1 MREPEACCTLRK
13 MSAFY
18 QCVKPDPSDPD
29 MISTRVMDIK
39 LREAAEGLG
48 EDGAGKKK
56 SKFKTFKKLF
66 GKKKRKESPS
76 PTGNSAWK
84 QNPAKSEVIAV
95 EESGPVYDSEDELEE
110 SRGTM
115 GSRALSHDSIF
126 FPESGQDPARPVR
139 VFSQE
144 NVCDRIKAL
153 QLKIQCNV
161 KMGPPPPGGLPIKR
175 AEETGMS
182 SEDDGLPR
190 SPPEMS
196 LLHDVGPGTTI
207 KILVS
212 SSRPQS
218 PDHMSDASISSR
230 TLDGSLAP
238 VVDFS
243 HPPEFSSCLDN
254 SAAKHKLL
262 VKPRNQ
268 RSSKL
273 RRLSSRAQS
282 ECLSDLSWT
291 LDEEDYEEKP
301 LLHVSMEE
309 TPDARQRDLIPGRRP
324 EFGGPATFL
333 SPGGACARRARLQ
346 HSMAVSASMEEGGC
360 PRDEPSSLP
369 ATPEV
374 TEPMVVSVPSLE
386 SPSLPE
392 SSPNHILHSK
402 SQKEELS
409 PGGLCPLVES
419 TSEEA
424 PCGSGVAET
433 PLSTDV
439 PERDMGPSKEG
450 SAPPEGDPAFSE
462 RHMAFP
468 GGGSIPPEGNTTP
481 HKGVMEPPER
491 DMSPSKDNMAPP
503 KRIIAPPERDMLPSE
518 GDVAPPK
525 RIMAPPERD
534 MSPFKGD
541 MAPPK
546 GIMEPPNRDTSL
558 PKGDTPPP
566 ETITDTNL
574 ETPSDTERQDQ
585 SVQKEEEL
593 TLVVVPRPEGVGTE
607 SSTAPAPSPPVPKS
621 CLKHKALV
629 TSGSPA
635 ESPLKEPGPAVQD
648 KAVVPPA
655 RPRPTQAA
663 TSGGPERTA
672 LGRKNERSAEPQRS
686 SVKRFSVTSS
696 RARAR
701 VSGSRLPEYS
711 AHVPAGGRAP
721 LLRSG
726 LAWKSEAALDDL
738 QVLPKP
744 QDRKTMG
751 GDPQN
756 SGDVGAGQAGPG
768 KSPQEAEPCA
778 SSVQEP
784 ANGEDQSPFPVKL
797 RSTSLSLKYRDSSAQ
812 EAKAIKRYSAEVRLE
827 KGGLALLPK
836 DEQSHV
842 GAAPALR
849 GSRSPNGQGKGKT
862 RSPEQPGTKPP
873 LPRKPLLPSLT
884 LPYPPT
890 GLDTS
895 PGESERLIPVILPP
909 EPRKE
914 KLSNQGAEKGQPPA
928 ATGPGADGQP
938 TPPWITMARQKRRGA
953 PDLPVNQEEKP
964 GSRILKTETG
974 KQAKVAERA
983 QESVKQGDFVRS
995 KSFLMTPAKPAVTQ
1009 RQGSKLNLKEG
1020 LQRGISLSHQ
1030 NLAQAAATTEK
1041 ELHQL
1046 KRASYASTDQPSW
1059 MELAR
1064 KKSQAWSDMPQII
1077 K

>member
-1 MREPEACCTLRK
+1 
-13 MSAFY
+13 
-18 QCVKPDPSDPD
+18 

-1030 NLAQAAATTEK
+1030 NLAAQAAATTEK